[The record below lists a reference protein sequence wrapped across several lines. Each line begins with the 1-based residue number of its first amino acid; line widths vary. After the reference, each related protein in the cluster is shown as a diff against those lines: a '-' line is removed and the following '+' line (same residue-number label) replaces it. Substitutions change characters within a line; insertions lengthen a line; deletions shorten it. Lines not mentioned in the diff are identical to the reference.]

1 MTPEE
6 AKRIA
11 DEATERCRVSNQQ
24 STTLQESLAIADQ
37 AVVKVSFATKLQ
49 WGAIG
54 VVGVALAGFIV
65 WALSVVGTVGT
76 AQAQAK
82 AASERAATLE
92 LRIES
97 VDSSSRVAIEKVD
110 SGTRV
115 AVENLR
121 KEVADERSTTN
132 QKLTDMQ
139 VTLQAVLREVRR
151 K

>member
-1 MTPEE
+1 MTPED

-11 DEATERCRVSNQQ
+11 DEAVERCRVSNQQ
-24 STTLQESLAIADQ
+24 PATLQESLAIADQ
-37 AVVKVSFATKLQ
+37 AVVKVSFSTKLQ

-54 VVGVALAGFIV
+54 VVGMALAGFVV
-65 WALSVVGTVGT
+65 WALSVVGGVGED
-76 AQAQAK
+76 QAQAK
-82 AASERAATLE
+82 AASDRTGVLE

-121 KEVADERSTTN
+121 KEVADERATTN

-139 VTLQAVLREVRR
+139 VTLQAVLREVRKR
-151 K
+151 